1 MLENS
6 RILIEGR
13 VAPHLCVV
21 LNPAT
26 KAASHLTPADLARE
40 QARARKWFEDHPAK
54 PQ

>member
-26 KAASHLTPADLARE
+26 KAASHLTPADLAHE
-40 QARARKWFEDHPAK
+40 QERVQKWVQAHPAK